1 MEAWGGGQTGC
12 VNRWLYPPSL
22 PSSGFPSASPC
33 FRPPRTHRWA
43 AEGSRLPRGLS
54 SRLAHVLHARA
65 GSRPAPVQPREPA
78 GSHCSSHERPRL
90 IRGPACGD
98 SSGLC
103 VLVVER
109 ERLEIWKCVHL
120 ASSCTFHFGK
130 PAKEN
135 TAGTLQ
141 TKPTHWP
148 SGKSLVCKTGITAR
162 FHGFLVKLS
171 EGPSLGAPR
180 NDVCFGFIYLLTW
193 MVFRGL
199 LRVGS

>member
-1 MEAWGGGQTGC
+1 MWDIDFSHSME
-12 VNRWLYPPSL
+12 RKL
-22 PSSGFPSASPC
+22 
-33 FRPPRTHRWA
+33 
-43 AEGSRLPRGLS
+43 RLRG
-54 SRLAHVLHARA
+54 
-65 GSRPAPVQPREPA
+65 VQ
-78 GSHCSSHERPRL
+78 SFVYLTNCKN
-90 IRGPACGD
+90 CGD
-98 SSGLC
+98 SLGLW
-103 VLVVER
+103 VLTVEQ
-109 ERLEIWKCVHL
+109 ERLKIWKSVHL
-120 ASSCTFHFGK
+120 ALSHTFHFGK